1 VNPKRKQKLI
11 IILSIVVGI
20 ALATTF
26 VLMALEENINAFYT
40 PEDIQLG
47 KANSQRTLRVGG
59 LVVVGSVKREA
70 GELEVEFT
78 LTDNKA
84 SIPVRFE
91 GILPDLFKEGQGII
105 AIGRLK
111 NVGTQAVYVQADEV
125 LAKHDENY
133 MSPELKK
140 AMEEKGV
147 HIVE

>member
-70 GELEVEFT
+70 GELEVVFT
-78 LTDNKA
+78 LTDNIA